1 MPSINTFKRKFTIF
15 LNISKNII
23 SEGKIEA
30 RSLSLFVNAV
40 TLSMHLSSN
49 IVDRDE
55 ESSHQC
61 GVGNRYLMYSDSLI
75 SKKISFLVQIF
86 QPGQADIGLDVSFSV
101 AKSPF
106 YAI

>member
-1 MPSINTFKRKFTIF
+1 MERLRRS
-15 LNISKNII
+15 L
-23 SEGKIEA
+23 
-30 RSLSLFVNAV
+30 SLSLFVNAV